1 MATFGLSATRPQDE
15 TRQKGHGVRL
25 PAADRTRLNW
35 NNTPVNAVLHPLI
48 HEHDIRIV
56 AVAALLCA
64 CGAWVTTGLFN
75 RYLISPPH
83 HKARWLVKT
92 ALIAGTTVWCTHF
105 IAMLGYRPGVAVGFS
120 LGLTGFSLLIAL
132 AGSLCGLAIAGW
144 RWNSAPVRLV
154 GGTVMGVGIASMHYV
169 GMLAYR
175 VQGTMEWNIPYLVL
189 SVVLAMVLAS
199 GAFLV
204 GGESER
210 QVQRTGIMTALL
222 MLAIISLHFTGML
235 ALSITPSSVAGHFS
249 SPETFRALALV
260 TAGLAGIIVLSG
272 LNIAL
277 MDHRNEREHKRLLH
291 MIDDMPVAVMTV
303 EPDSLRINYA
313 NATSRKL
320 ICSIEHLLPVKAEN
334 LIGTCI
340 DIFHR
345 HPEHQRRIL
354 ANPDNLPHNARISL
368 GSEILDL
375 KISAINDNNGHY
387 LGPMLTWA
395 LVTKEVEAENRIL
408 HLARYDSLTGLA
420 NRNTFHD
427 LLEARIHSGS
437 TELSLLFIDLDGFKL
452 VNDTHG
458 HRAGDTL
465 LRETARRLQALC
477 DDRSKNGC
485 RVSICRLGGD
495 EFVIMSESNDPAF
508 NEELAKTIIR
518 CVEEPYRLARD
529 LHVRVSASV
538 GIALCPQH
546 GTDSETLLSRAD
558 IALYAAKDAGKNDF
572 RFFADTMEQNLQ
584 DRLRLENELREALV
598 TGESLFVFYQPIVN
612 AQTNAVTAREALIR
626 WHSSE
631 QGWISPAVFIP
642 VAEQTGLIER
652 LGQLVLHRACR
663 DAASWPDEARVAV
676 NISAAQLGQGTLAG
690 LISTA
695 LQASGLP
702 ATRLEIEVTE
712 TALVNDES
720 RVMEELHQ
728 LRAMGVHIALDD
740 FGTGYSSLSHIRS
753 FPFDK
758 IKIDGSFVRDSTTRP
773 DCAAVVRAI
782 ADIGHRLGVT
792 TVAEGVE
799 TQEHLDAIRAE
810 GCQEIQG
817 YVYARPE
824 PEPHDRETIDR
835 LNAQKTKPAA

>member
-1 MATFGLSATRPQDE
+1 MIAFLQ
-15 TRQKGHGVRL
+15 
-25 PAADRTRLNW
+25 
-35 NNTPVNAVLHPLI
+35 PLF
-48 HEHDIRIV
+48 HDHDIGIIT
-56 AVAALLCA
+56 VAALLCG

-75 RYLISPPH
+75 RFLLSPPH
-83 HKARWLVKT
+83 GKARWLAKT

-120 LGLTGFSLLIAL
+120 FSLTTLSLLIAL
-132 AGSLCGLAIAGW
+132 TGSLCGTALAGW
-144 RWNSAPVRLV
+144 RWGHAPVRLL
-154 GGTVMGVGIASMHYV
+154 GGAVMGLGIASMHYV

-175 VQGTMEWNIPYLVL
+175 VQGSMDWNIPCLVL
-189 SVVLAMVLAS
+189 SVALATGLAAA
-199 GAFLV
+199 AFLA
-204 GGESER
+204 GGIADQ
-210 QVQRTGIMTALL
+210 QVRRPGVMTVLL

-235 ALSITPSSVAGHFS
+235 ALHITPSPVAGHFA
-249 SPETFRALALV
+249 SPETLWILALV
-260 TAGLAGIIVLSG
+260 TAGMAGIIVLSG

-303 EPDSLRINYA
+303 EPDTLRINYA
-313 NATSRKL
+313 NTTSRKL
-320 ICSIEHLLPVKAEN
+320 IHSIEHLLPVKAEN

-354 ANPDNLPHNARISL
+354 ANPANLPHNARISL
-368 GSEILDL
+368 GNEILDL
-375 KISAINDNNGHY
+375 KISAINDNNGQY

-420 NRNTFHD
+420 NRNTFHG
-427 LLEARIHSGS
+427 LLDTRLQSGS

-477 DDRSKNGC
+477 DERSTDAC

-495 EFVIMSESNDPAF
+495 EFVIMSESNAPTF
-508 NEELAKTIIR
+508 NETLADTVIR
-518 CVEEPYRLARD
+518 CVEEPYRLGKD
-529 LHVRVSASV
+529 LHVRISASV

-558 IALYAAKDAGKNDF
+558 IALYAAKDAGKNAF
-572 RFFADTMEQNLQ
+572 KFFADTMEQNLQ
-584 DRLRLENELREALV
+584 DRLHLEDSLREALI
-598 TGESLFVFYQPIVN
+598 TGENLFVFYQPIVN
-612 AQTNAVTAREALIR
+612 AQTNAITAREALIR
-626 WHSSE
+626 WYSHD

-652 LGQLVLHRACR
+652 LGHLVLHRACR
-663 DAASWPDEARVAV
+663 DAAAWPDEARVAV
-676 NISAAQLGQGTLAG
+676 NISAAQLGQGSLEGMIAG
-690 LISTA
+690 A
-695 LQASGLP
+695 LDAAGLP

-728 LRAMGVHIALDD
+728 LRAIGVHVALDD

-824 PEPHDRETIDR
+824 PEPHDREAINR
-835 LNAQKTKPAA
+835 LNAQKPKPAA